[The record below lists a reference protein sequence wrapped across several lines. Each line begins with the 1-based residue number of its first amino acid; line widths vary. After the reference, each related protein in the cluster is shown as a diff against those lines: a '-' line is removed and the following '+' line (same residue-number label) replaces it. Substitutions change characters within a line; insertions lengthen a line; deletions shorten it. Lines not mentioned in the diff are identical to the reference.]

1 MNDIKQLESR
11 QRELVRSS
19 MELAKQRA
27 KYRGMIPL
35 AQLIYDL
42 HISSSELISF
52 KVAVNVAAKTY
63 RLTPS
68 AAALSVV
75 N

>member
-1 MNDIKQLESR
+1 MF
-11 QRELVRSS
+11 
-19 MELAKQRA
+19 
-27 KYRGMIPL
+27 PL

-52 KVAVNVAAKTY
+52 KVAVNEAAVTY

-68 AAALSVV
+68 AAALCIV
-75 N
+75 NIISDHNKIGQLKQECLI